1 MISVASAASRFL
13 SWWSGQLAAC
23 MPAHVCALLRRKS
36 STLVIIPAGDAAEF
50 VLHRNGRTRR
60 LGRLPRATN
69 LARGRALTDHFG
81 GALTRFRDVAV
92 SVPPDQ
98 VLRRRVVLPLEA
110 AENLREVLAFEMD
123 RHTPFRAAD
132 VVYDHR
138 IAATDIAAR
147 KIIVDLA
154 VLPRTILQRAAA
166 IAGSFGL
173 SADRVGIVDD
183 DSAPERLFD
192 VRSGE
197 DSGSSPGGQRLL
209 IALMTATAVL
219 AAVAWYLPVYFDH
232 RTSAAYEAR
241 LEETRTAALQAED
254 LKKRLATAM
263 DLDRILVDRRT
274 AVPTM
279 TRVLAEITDRLPD
292 GTWLT
297 QLQLHDGQLT
307 ITGFSRSAAPLIAQL
322 QASPLLTDVHF
333 GSPVTP
339 DPQAGA
345 ESFNI
350 LAQVAPDR
358 GS

>member
-1 MISVASAASRFL
+1 MTTVVSAGSRFL

-23 MPAHVCALLRRKS
+23 VPARIRRLLRRKS
-36 STLVIIPAGDAAEF
+36 STLVIIPASDSAEF
-50 VLHRNGRTRR
+50 ILHRNGRTRR
-60 LGRLPRATN
+60 LGRLPCATS
-69 LARGRALTDHFG
+69 LARGRPLSDHFG
-81 GALTRFRDVAV
+81 GALPRFRDVVV

-98 VLRRRVVLPLEA
+98 LLRRRVILPLEA

-123 RHTPFRAAD
+123 RHTPFKAAD
-132 VVYDHR
+132 VLYDHR
-138 IAATDIAAR
+138 IAATDAAAR
-147 KIIVDLA
+147 RIIVDLA

-166 IAGSFGL
+166 TAGAFGL

-183 DSAPERLFD
+183 DFAPERLFD
-192 VRSGE
+192 VPSGE
-197 DSGSSPGGQRLL
+197 DSGSSPPGRRLL
-209 IALMTATAVL
+209 IALTTATAVL

-241 LEETRTAALQAED
+241 LKETRTAALQAEA
-254 LKKRLATAM
+254 LKKRLTTAM
-263 DLDRILVDRRT
+263 DLDRILVGRRT
-274 AVPTM
+274 AAPTM

-297 QLQLHDGQLT
+297 QLQLHDGRLT

-345 ESFNI
+345 ENFNI
-350 LAQVAPDR
+350 VAQVAPDR